1 MEIEGY
7 NRVIIPIS
15 NIYKMKMS
23 SKNVQVLLEIIVY
36 NIGM

>member
-1 MEIEGY
+1 MEIKGY
-7 NRVIIPIS
+7 NRVIISTS

-36 NIGM
+36 NISM